1 MIVFNIILA
10 NEEKAEDIS
19 LYLIK
24 KKYALQVHIDT
35 NKILKDKKQLQTVRL
50 FFITKALLYNKIESE
65 IKKEFFS
72 KDIILYATP
81 VSHINEEHGA
91 LLRSSLKSV

>member
-10 NEEKAEDIS
+10 NEEKAKDIS

-35 NKILKDKKQLQTVRL
+35 NKILNDKKVLQTIRL
-50 FFITKALLYNKIESE
+50 FFITKAHLYNTIERE
-65 IKKEFFS
+65 IKKDFFS
-72 KDIILYATP
+72 KDLILYATP
-81 VSHINEEHGA
+81 VSHINEEHGE
-91 LLRSSLKSV
+91 LLRGSLTA

>member
-1 MIVFNIILA
+1 MIVFNIILTD
-10 NEEKAEDIS
+10 EEKVENIS
-19 LYLIK
+19 SYLIK

-35 NKILKDKKQLQTVRL
+35 NKILNDKKVLQTIRL
-50 FFITKALLYNKIESE
+50 FFITKAHLYNTIESE

-81 VSHINEEHGA
+81 VSHINEEHGE
-91 LLRSSLKSV
+91 LLRSSLKAV

>member
-10 NEEKAEDIS
+10 SEEKAEDIS

-35 NKILKDKKQLQTVRL
+35 NKILNDKKVLQTIRL
-50 FFITKALLYNKIESE
+50 FFITKAHLYNTIERE
-65 IKKEFFS
+65 IKKDFFS
-72 KDIILYATP
+72 KDLILYATP
-81 VSHINEEHGA
+81 VSHINEEHGE
-91 LLRSSLKSV
+91 LLRGSLTA